1 MEYCIQLLLKNKVLL
16 CRLFSAHN
24 GSAGI
29 SYKWNALYIYNMLRL
44 WYPSFLLWIILL
56 CV

>member
-44 WYPSFLLWIILL
+44 
-56 CV
+56 